1 MLSNCQLSG
10 DCLVQ
15 LGMSD
20 VLSVLGLM
28 LALAVQTWAIMRFM
42 ISRMDGHS
50 DKQEEKIAAIHTRI
64 NEVKDQYVKRTD
76 IDRDLA
82 QMNRSIAD
90 VNQSLN
96 MQMTGVNTRLDTII
110 HAIGKNPAP

>member
-1 MLSNCQLSG
+1 MSA
-10 DCLVQ
+10 
-15 LGMSD
+15 LGF
-20 VLSVLGLM
+20 G
-28 LALAVQTWAIMRFM
+28 LALGFQTWAIVRFM
-42 ISRMDGHS
+42 ISRMDAH
-50 DKQEEKIAAIHTRI
+50 KEKIEEKITNLQQDSNSDVTAIHNRI

-82 QMNRSIAD
+82 QMNRSISD

-110 HAIGKNPAP
+110 HAISKPGSP